1 MFSLLLRML
10 IRKQQ
15 KIHNEKNEKSI
26 DPLIIVANFTLF
38 EETIRGMS
46 PTLKSD
52 WKVKRRER
60 L

>member
-15 KIHNEKNEKSI
+15 KIHNEKSI

-52 WKVKRRER
+52 WKVKREAIKS
-60 L
+60 